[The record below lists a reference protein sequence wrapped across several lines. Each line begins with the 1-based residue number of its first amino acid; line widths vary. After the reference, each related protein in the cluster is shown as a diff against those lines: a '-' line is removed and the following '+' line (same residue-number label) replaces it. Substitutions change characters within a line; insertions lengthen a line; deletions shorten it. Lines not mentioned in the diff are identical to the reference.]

1 MSDMDGHRLFRYR
14 FPRPEWLNSANTR
27 SAGVYLSGALFC
39 IALFVLIDA
48 SVYSNGRL
56 NGSDL
61 HLNFVDWIPGIF
73 SFLGMVVIN
82 SIDKSRLSGDTWAYS
97 GDGVAWKARVVLFL
111 GFAAMAGGL
120 AGGVTI
126 MVLKYV
132 TAGAQGM
139 VLWFGVANLVSN
151 ALVMLSSAVLWISQ
165 NMEDDYTYNLAL

>member
-1 MSDMDGHRLFRYR
+1 MEDRLFRYR
-14 FPRPEWLNSANTR
+14 FPRPQWLNSANTR
-27 SAGVYLSGALFC
+27 TAGVYTSGALVWESDAVLNTHILTSIQFA

-48 SVYSNGRL
+48 SVYSNGNQ

-82 SIDKSRLSGDTWAYS
+82 SIDKTRLSGDTFAYS
-97 GDGVAWKARVVLFL
+97 GDGVAWKARVVLFM

-126 MVLKYV
+126 MVIKYV
-132 TAGAQGM
+132 TQDAKGM
-139 VLWFGVANLVSN
+139 QLWFGVSNLVAN
-151 ALVMLSSAVLWISQ
+151 ALVMLR
-165 NMEDDYTYNLAL
+165 